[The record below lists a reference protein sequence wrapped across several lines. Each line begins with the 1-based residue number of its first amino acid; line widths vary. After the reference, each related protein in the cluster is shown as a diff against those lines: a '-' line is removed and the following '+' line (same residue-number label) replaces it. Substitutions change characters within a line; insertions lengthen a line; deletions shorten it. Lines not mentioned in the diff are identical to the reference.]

1 MKVRVIP
8 LIVLTCLFGLTSC
21 FADDMYL
28 GTWKLNESKSK
39 LGSGMPKNHTV
50 LYQAVGDKVRVIVD
64 GVDANGKPTHTEWNG
79 KFDGEYYPV
88 IGDPMSDTRAYKKID
103 DRTLEMTLK
112 KADSVVATVKIVIAA
127 DGKSRTVS
135 VSVKNPAGKTIEEMA
150 VYDKQ

>member
-1 MKVRVIP
+1 
-8 LIVLTCLFGLTSC
+8 
-21 FADDMYL
+21 
-28 GTWKLNESKSK
+28 
-39 LGSGMPKNHTV
+39 MPKNHTV

-79 KFDGEYYPV
+79 KFDGEDYPV

-112 KADSVVATVKIVIAA
+112 KADSVVATVRIVIAA

-135 VSVKNPAGKTIEEMA
+135 VSVKNPAGKTIEETA
-150 VYDKQ
+150 VYDRQ